1 MSRAMVSD
9 DGLTIRLTAYGE
21 DGVAVSVMLSP
32 VRAIAI
38 AGDLIRAALP
48 KIGNEAQL
56 PARSAP
62 QHRRGGDAQAARRQ
76 GRDEN
81 LRKLA
86 EFRHR
91 DGEPLSA
98 VARKI
103 IDHQRRFQ
111 PMPEETDPE
120 RMAMLEIR
128 NSGLSIPGVRQ
139 LLRIISS
146 ASNQNDM
153 Q

>member
-1 MSRAMVSD
+1 MPDARAVVSD
-9 DGLTIRLTAYGE
+9 DNVTISLTVYTE
-21 DGVAVSVMLSP
+21 DDAAVPVLLSP
-32 VRAIAI
+32 LRAIAI
-38 AGDLIRAALP
+38 AHQLIGAALP
-48 KIGNEAQL
+48 KIGNEAQ
-56 PARSAP
+56 PAERLVP
-62 QHRRGGDAQAARRQ
+62 QRRRGGDAQAARRQ
-76 GRDEN
+76 RRDEN

-111 PMPEETDPE
+111 PMAEETDPE
-120 RMAMLEIR
+120 RLAMLEIR
-128 NSGLSIPGVRQ
+128 NCGLPIPGERQ

-146 ASNQNDM
+146 GSNPE
-153 Q
+153 

>member
-1 MSRAMVSD
+1 MSRAVVSD
-9 DGLTIRLTAYGE
+9 DGLTIRLITYGE
-21 DGVAVSVMLSP
+21 GGAAVPVVLSP
-32 VRAIAI
+32 LRAVGLA
-38 AGDLIRAALP
+38 DELLRAATP
-48 KIGNEAQL
+48 KLGTGAQ
-56 PARSAP
+56 PAARSAP
-62 QHRRGGDAQAARRQ
+62 QRRRGGDAQAARRQ

-86 EFRHR
+86 EFWHR

-111 PMPEETDPE
+111 PMAEETDPE
-120 RMAMLEIR
+120 RLAMLEIR
-128 NSGLSIPGVRQ
+128 NCGLPIPGERQ

-146 ASNQNDM
+146 GSNPE
-153 Q
+153 